1 MSVLPKI
8 GNKVSLTQQA
18 YDAIK
23 DAIITN
29 KFKPGELLI
38 EEKLAEQLDISRTP
52 LRGALKKLSYEH
64 LVEINSSRNV
74 IVSNIKESEV
84 DDITVVREAL
94 ETTAVKQ
101 LEGKITKE
109 EIEALEQLVKEQLRA
124 AKNCDYDLFISYE
137 YEFHLKIAEAT
148 KNKWIYYM
156 GENLNTIV
164 QRYLVLSGSLNKYSE
179 IAAKEHEDIVKAIK
193 NGDFA
198 KASEVMRSHIVKVSN
213 RMLK

>member
-8 GNKVSLTQQA
+8 GSKVSLTQKA

-52 LRGALKKLSYEH
+52 LRGALKMLAYDH
-64 LVEINSSRNV
+64 LVDINSSRNV
-74 IVSNIKESEV
+74 IVSSIEESEV

-101 LEGKITKE
+101 LKGNITEE
-109 EIEALEQLVKEQLRA
+109 EIAVLEKIVSDQLHA
-124 AKNCDYDLFISYE
+124 ANNNDYDLFIENE
-137 YEFHLKIAEAT
+137 YKFHLKIAEYT

-156 GENLNTIV
+156 EENLNTIV

-179 IAAKEHEDIVKAIK
+179 IAAKEHGDIVEAIK
-193 NGDFA
+193 KDDFE
-198 KASEVMRSHIVKVSN
+198 KAADSMRSHIVKVSH